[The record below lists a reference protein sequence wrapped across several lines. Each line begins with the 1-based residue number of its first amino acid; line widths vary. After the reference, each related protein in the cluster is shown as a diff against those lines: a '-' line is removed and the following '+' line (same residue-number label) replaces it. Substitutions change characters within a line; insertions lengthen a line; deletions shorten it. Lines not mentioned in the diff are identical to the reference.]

1 MRNAVSILF
10 SFLFILSCIDGR
22 NRIEKQVNEWNNKE
36 ILFPGNPVFTS
47 MVKDTVPY
55 RIPKTDYKVVV
66 FVDSVGCIS
75 CKLQL
80 PKWKEFMHEVDSLS
94 DGNVPFVFFFQT
106 KDVRELR
113 YILRRDNF
121 SHPVCIDTEDSF
133 YKLNRFPGEMM
144 FQTFLVDSEN
154 RVKVIGNPIHNLSVK
169 DLYLNE
175 LVGIEAISQP
185 VTMIQA
191 DSAEYHYGVVGEN
204 MTASRNIILK
214 NTGKE
219 VFRIKGITTS
229 CDCMTAGYDWDEI
242 PPGGKAAMTVEYK
255 AEEPGDFWR
264 TITIYGNIP
273 SKSVT
278 LDFLGTVKKRE
289 INKAWKHELRSC
301 KLRISCSTPS
311 LTNPI

>member
-1 MRNAVSILF
+1 MEIKHSIVYGLIKISFICLLF
-10 SFLFILSCIDGR
+10 FAMSCQKNDR
-22 NRIEKQVNEWNNKE
+22 AKVESLVKEWNNKE
-36 ILFPGNPVFTS
+36 IRFPENPVFMRYVT
-47 MVKDTVPY
+47 DTVPY
-55 RIPKTDYKVVV
+55 KIPKTDYKVVV

-80 PKWKEFMHEVDSLS
+80 PKWKEFIHEVDSLS

-121 SHPVCIDTEDSF
+121 PYPVCIDTEDSF

-169 DLYLNE
+169 DLYLKE
-175 LVGIEAISQP
+175 IAGIEAVSLP
-185 VTMIQA
+185 VTTIQA

-204 MTASRNIILK
+204 MTASRKIILK

-219 VFRIKGITTS
+219 VFHIKGTTTS
-229 CDCMTAGYDWDEI
+229 CDCMTVEYDWDEI

-264 TITIYGNIP
+264 TITIYGNVP
-273 SKSVT
+273 GKTVT
-278 LDFLGTVKKRE
+278 LDFWGSVRK
-289 INKAWKHELRSC
+289 
-301 KLRISCSTPS
+301 
-311 LTNPI
+311 

>member
-1 MRNAVSILF
+1 MRNTIVILF
-10 SFLFILSCIDGR
+10 SSLFLFSCSDDKKHD
-22 NRIEKQVNEWNNKE
+22 IEVLVNEWNNKE
-36 ILFPGNPVFTS
+36 IRFPENPVFTRY
-47 MVKDTVPY
+47 VTDTIPY

-80 PKWKEFMHEVDSLS
+80 PRWKEFMHEVDSLS

-144 FQTFLVDSEN
+144 FQTFLVNSEN

-169 DLYLNE
+169 DLYLKE
-175 LVGIEAISQP
+175 IAGIEAVSLP
-185 VTMIQA
+185 VTTIEA

-204 MTASRNIILK
+204 MTASKKIILK
-214 NTGKE
+214 NTGNE
-219 VFRIKGITTS
+219 VFRIKGTTTS
-229 CDCMTAGYDWDEI
+229 CDCMTAEYDWDEI
-242 PPGGKAAMTVEYK
+242 PPGGKAAMTVEYE

-273 SKSVT
+273 EKSFT
-278 LDFLGTVKKRE
+278 LDFWGTVRK
-289 INKAWKHELRSC
+289 
-301 KLRISCSTPS
+301 
-311 LTNPI
+311 

>member
-1 MRNAVSILF
+1 MEIKHSIVYGLIKISFICLLF
-10 SFLFILSCIDGR
+10 FAMSCQKNDR
-22 NRIEKQVNEWNNKE
+22 AKVESLVKEWNNKE
-36 ILFPGNPVFTS
+36 IRFSDNPVFTRF
-47 MVKDTVPY
+47 VTDTVPY

-106 KDVRELR
+106 KNVRELR

-133 YKLNRFPGEMM
+133 YRLNRFPGEMM
-144 FQTFLVDSEN
+144 FQAFLVDSEN
-154 RVKVIGNPIHNLSVK
+154 RVKVIGNPIHNLPVK
-169 DLYLNE
+169 DLYFKE
-175 LVGIEAISQP
+175 ITGIEAVSMP
-185 VTMIQA
+185 VTTIQA

-204 MTASRNIILK
+204 MTASRKIILK

-219 VFRIKGITTS
+219 VFHIKGTTTS
-229 CDCMTAGYDWDEI
+229 CDCMTVEYDWDEI

-273 SKSVT
+273 EKSFT
-278 LDFLGTVKKRE
+278 LDFWGTVRK
-289 INKAWKHELRSC
+289 
-301 KLRISCSTPS
+301 
-311 LTNPI
+311 

>member
-1 MRNAVSILF
+1 MEIKHSIVYGLIKISFICLLF
-10 SFLFILSCIDGR
+10 FAMSCQKNDR
-22 NRIEKQVNEWNNKE
+22 AKVESLVKEWNNKE
-36 ILFPGNPVFTS
+36 IRFPDNPVFTRF
-47 MVKDTVPY
+47 VTDTVPY
-55 RIPKTDYKVVV
+55 KIPKTDYKVVV

-80 PKWKEFMHEVDSLS
+80 PKWKEFIHEVDSLS

-121 SHPVCIDTEDSF
+121 PYPVCIDTEDSF

-169 DLYLNE
+169 DLYLKE
-175 LVGIEAISQP
+175 IAGIEAVSLP
-185 VTMIQA
+185 VTTIQA

-204 MTASRNIILK
+204 MTASRKIILK

-219 VFRIKGITTS
+219 VFHIKGTTTS
-229 CDCMTAGYDWDEI
+229 CDCMTVEYDWDEI

-264 TITIYGNIP
+264 TITIYGNVP
-273 SKSVT
+273 GKSVT
-278 LDFLGTVKKRE
+278 LDFWGSVRE
-289 INKAWKHELRSC
+289 
-301 KLRISCSTPS
+301 
-311 LTNPI
+311 

>member
-1 MRNAVSILF
+1 MLNKFCSLLFVTCILF
-10 SFLFILSCIDGR
+10 SCQKTEHKRILDIVKEWDG
-22 NRIEKQVNEWNNKE
+22 QE
-36 ILFPGNPVFTS
+36 ITFPTHSIFTI
-47 MVKDTVPY
+47 KGTDTVSY
-55 RIPKTDYKVVV
+55 KIPKSNYKVVV

-106 KDVRELR
+106 KNVRELR

-169 DLYLNE
+169 DLYLKE
-175 LVGIEAISQP
+175 IAGIEAVSLP
-185 VTMIQA
+185 VTTIQA

-204 MTASRNIILK
+204 MTASRKIILK
-214 NTGKE
+214 NTGNE
-219 VFRIKGITTS
+219 VFRIKGTTTS
-229 CDCMTAGYDWDEI
+229 CDCMTAEYDWDEI

-273 SKSVT
+273 EKSFT
-278 LDFLGTVKKRE
+278 LDFWGTVRK
-289 INKAWKHELRSC
+289 
-301 KLRISCSTPS
+301 
-311 LTNPI
+311 

>member
-1 MRNAVSILF
+1 MRNTIVILF
-10 SFLFILSCIDGR
+10 SSLFLFSCSDDKKHD
-22 NRIEKQVNEWNNKE
+22 IEVLVNEWNNKE
-36 ILFPGNPVFTS
+36 IRFPENPVFTRY
-47 MVKDTVPY
+47 VTDTIPY

-80 PKWKEFMHEVDSLS
+80 PRWKEFMHEVDSLS

-144 FQTFLVDSEN
+144 FQTFLVNSEN

-169 DLYLNE
+169 DLYLKGIA
-175 LVGIEAISQP
+175 GIEAVSLP
-185 VTMIQA
+185 VTTIMA

-204 MTASRNIILK
+204 MTASKKIILK
-214 NTGKE
+214 NTGNE
-219 VFRIKGITTS
+219 VFRIKGTTTS
-229 CDCMTAGYDWDEI
+229 CDCMTAEYDWDEI
-242 PPGGKAAMTVEYK
+242 PPGGKAAMTVKYK

-273 SKSVT
+273 EKSFT
-278 LDFLGTVKKRE
+278 LDFWGTVRK
-289 INKAWKHELRSC
+289 
-301 KLRISCSTPS
+301 
-311 LTNPI
+311 

>member
-1 MRNAVSILF
+1 MEIKHSIVYGLIKISFICLLF
-10 SFLFILSCIDGR
+10 FAMSCQKNDR
-22 NRIEKQVNEWNNKE
+22 AKVESLVKEWNNKE
-36 ILFPGNPVFTS
+36 IRFPDNPVFTRYAT
-47 MVKDTVPY
+47 DTVPY

-80 PKWKEFMHEVDSLS
+80 LKWKEFMHEVDSLS

-133 YKLNRFPGEMM
+133 YRLNRFPGEMM

-169 DLYLNE
+169 DLYLKE
-175 LVGIEAISQP
+175 IAGIEAVSLP
-185 VTMIQA
+185 VTTIQA

-204 MTASRNIILK
+204 MTVSRKIILK
-214 NTGKE
+214 NTGNE
-219 VFRIKGITTS
+219 VFRIKGTTTS
-229 CDCMTAGYDWDEI
+229 CDCMTAEYDWDEI
-242 PPGGKAAMTVEYK
+242 PPGGKAAMTVKYK

-264 TITIYGNIP
+264 TITIYGNVP
-273 SKSVT
+273 GKSVT
-278 LDFLGTVKKRE
+278 LDFWGTVRE
-289 INKAWKHELRSC
+289 
-301 KLRISCSTPS
+301 
-311 LTNPI
+311 